1 MEREDISEHISQQFN
16 LEMEDLRNKVL
27 TMGGIVEKNIAD
39 AITSVIEGDSDLAEK
54 VSSEDLK
61 VNAMEVAI
69 DEECARV
76 LARRQPAAGDLRVIT
91 MIIKTITDLERI
103 GDEAE
108 KIARMGI
115 TLNDAKR
122 DSLRGHFV
130 ELRHLAESVRRM
142 LRDALDAFARM
153 DVKMACTCIEYDD
166 TVDEEY
172 EAIMR
177 QLITHMMEDP
187 RNIRRTL
194 DVIWCTRSLER
205 IGDHSKNVCEYII
218 YMVSGK
224 DIRHLSLDE
233 IEFSEK
239 GEQKVS

>member
-1 MEREDISEHISQQFN
+1 MERKDISEHISQQFN

-27 TMGGIVEKNIAD
+27 TMGGIVEKNITD
-39 AITSVIEGDSDLAEK
+39 AITSVVEGDTELAER

-69 DEECARV
+69 DEECSRI

-91 MIIKTITDLERI
+91 MIIKSITDLERI

-115 TLNDAKR
+115 TLSDAKR
-122 DSLRGHFV
+122 DSLRGHYV
-130 ELRHLAESVRRM
+130 ELRHLAESARRM

-153 DVKMACTCIEYDD
+153 DVKTACSCIEYDD
-166 TVDEEY
+166 VIDEEY

-205 IGDHSKNVCEYII
+205 IGDHAKNICEYIV

-224 DIRHLSLDE
+224 DIRHLSMEE
-233 IEFSEK
+233 IKMDSD
-239 GEQKVS
+239 EQKVS